1 MGSTWKTREETFHGS
16 KWGYVVVILVIAI
29 VLSLLGSIFYLIGEG
44 IKGMNFDEGTILS
57 YSAVTVLV
65 IVILFILALVF
76 IKIGWLAMATLIGFF
91 SHIHGFLAGIWTVFN
106 NIYLLV
112 LTIVLT
118 VILLTALSA
127 AIYTEIP
134 ISFSNPLVIGIL
146 VVLFILFIPFA
157 IFIIDLFSYEHE

>member
-1 MGSTWKTREETFHGS
+1 MTHTWKTREETFHGS
-16 KWGYVVVILVIAI
+16 KWGYVVVVLVIAI

-44 IKGMNFDEGTILS
+44 IKEIDLDGGSILT
-57 YSAVTVLV
+57 YSGVTVAA
-65 IVILFILALVF
+65 IVLLFILAIIL
-76 IKIGWLAMATLIGFF
+76 IKVGWLAYATFIAFF
-91 SHIHGFLAGIWTVFN
+91 AHIHAFLAGIWSIFN

-146 VVLFILFIPFA
+146 IVLFILFIPFA
-157 IFIIDLFSYEHE
+157 IFMIDMFSYEHE